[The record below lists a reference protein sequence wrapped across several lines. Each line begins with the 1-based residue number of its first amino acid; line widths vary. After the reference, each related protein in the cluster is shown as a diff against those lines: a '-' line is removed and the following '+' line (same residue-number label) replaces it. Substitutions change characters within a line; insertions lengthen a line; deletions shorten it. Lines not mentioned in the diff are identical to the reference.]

1 MSFLINVFDSATLER
16 HRDYRHDVIAAKV
29 AVPKINHHRHQT
41 PQQKGIIYRS
51 LFLHAIQKRLV
62 DSKQKFI
69 VRNCKFMP
77 SYWECL
83 VFSPASLCFPERPIH
98 FRLQFKIKA
107 LIMVRVA
114 RFHAFAYRLMFYINF
129 AAISVFIRSECIS
142 GKLLLKKKI
151 AFFKTWLVL
160 VLPSGKSH
168 SEAAKLHSSTFLS
181 SSLSLIK
188 FALEVPATEDCYDDI
203 KSPTQASLKAHYLR
217 F

>member
-1 MSFLINVFDSATLER
+1 MTFQNEYRDTKHDMYERSMSFLINVFVSATLER

-77 SYWECL
+77 SYRECL

-98 FRLQFKIKA
+98 LRLQFKIKA

-129 AAISVFIRSECIS
+129 AAISVFIRSECITER
-142 GKLLLKKKI
+142 
-151 AFFKTWLVL
+151 AFIEK
-160 VLPSGKSH
+160 KSH
-168 SEAAKLHSSTFLS
+168 FSKRGLS
-181 SSLSLIK
+181 WCCHPESHIPRLQNCIQ
-188 FALEVPATEDCYDDI
+188 ALFCLP
-203 KSPTQASLKAHYLR
+203 HYP
-217 F
+217 